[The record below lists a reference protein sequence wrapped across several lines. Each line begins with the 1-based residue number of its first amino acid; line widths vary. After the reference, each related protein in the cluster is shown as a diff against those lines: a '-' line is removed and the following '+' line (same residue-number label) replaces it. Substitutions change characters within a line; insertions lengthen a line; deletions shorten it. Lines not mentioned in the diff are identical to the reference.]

1 MTHVERRAAATGE
14 QRTTSFNPRRGAGN
28 AMTHPQLRCSR
39 CNAEADT
46 TVVGGRIRRLRCPAC
61 GIEVKGE
68 RALDV
73 VREALWY
80 KARRKTLRSSL
91 KVEQEALRPDIEFL

>member
-1 MTHVERRAAATGE
+1 
-14 QRTTSFNPRRGAGN
+14 
-28 AMTHPQLRCSR
+28 MTHPQLRCTR

-80 KARRKTLRSSL
+80 KARRKTLHSSL
-91 KVEQEALRPDIEFL
+91 KIEQEARQPDIEFL